1 MGQPGKLARWKAG
14 KPESQKGW
22 KAESGKRERA
32 FFVKK
37 STFYGYFYVDKYI
50 N

>member
-1 MGQPGKLARWKAG
+1 MGQPDNLESWPAG

-32 FFVKK
+32 FFVKN
-37 STFYGYFYVDKYI
+37 STFYGYFYVDKYV